1 MGNTAAADLLTC
13 RRTLPGE
20 SEASAPKIPGAQGGG
35 LPTPSKAPRKL
46 APGRFHEG
54 SSKPPKGDEA
64 DEDGGRREPFEV
76 WLLRTGSQWNA
87 LGILASPDDEQEHLV
102 IDEVRGPSLIDSWNS
117 SHSEAMK
124 VRPGDKILLVNDVTG
139 ARKMLGEIQEQ
150 HPGSFLRLVV
160 EPGDVPP
167 AFAGWLFEGL
177 SVLDC
182 SGGAEGT
189 GITQQCAAHSRSL
202 FCRCSQ

>member
-20 SEASAPKIPGAQGGG
+20 SEGGG

-46 APGRFHEG
+46 APGRFHE
-54 SSKPPKGDEA
+54 DEA

-76 WLLRTGSQWNA
+76 WLLRNGSQWNA
-87 LGILASPDDEQEHLV
+87 LGILASPDDDQDSLV

-139 ARKMLGEIQEQ
+139 ARKMLGEIQE
-150 HPGSFLRLVV
+150 HRPGCFLRLVV

-167 AFAGWLFEGL
+167 AFGGVLFEGL